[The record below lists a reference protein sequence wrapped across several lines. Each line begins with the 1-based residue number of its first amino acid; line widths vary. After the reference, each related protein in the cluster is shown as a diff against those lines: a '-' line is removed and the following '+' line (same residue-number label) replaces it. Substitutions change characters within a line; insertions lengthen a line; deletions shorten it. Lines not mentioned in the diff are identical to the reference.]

1 MEKPVREILNRLAA
15 RSSDRAMPGSAPGMP
30 ISWTADPF
38 KMLISTVLSQRT
50 RDEKTHAASSR
61 LFERYDTPEKLSSA
75 PLDEVEELIRPVNF
89 HKGKARA
96 ILDISR
102 ILMERHGGE
111 VPRTAEELDA
121 LPLVG
126 RKTATCVLSYAY
138 DLDYICVDTHV
149 HRISNRVGLV
159 STLTPERTEEELMK
173 VVPRDLWRSVNELLV
188 RFGQEVCT
196 PLRPKHDICP
206 IREFCDLYQAEK
218 KDRA

>member
-1 MEKPVREILNRLAA
+1 
-15 RSSDRAMPGSAPGMP
+15 MPGSAKGMP
-30 ISWTADPF
+30 ITWAADPF

-50 RDEKTHAASSR
+50 RDESTHAASGR
-61 LFERYDTPEKLSSA
+61 LFGRYDTPQKLMSA
-75 PLDEVEELIRPVNF
+75 PLEEVEELIRPVNF

-96 ILDISR
+96 IIEISR
-102 ILMERHGGE
+102 ILTERHGGE
-111 VPRTAEELDA
+111 VPKTVEELDA

-149 HRISNRVGLV
+149 HRISNRIGLV
-159 STLTPERTEEELMK
+159 RTTTPDRTEEELMD

-206 IREFCDLYQAEK
+206 IREFCDLYLEEQEGK
-218 KDRA
+218 GRA